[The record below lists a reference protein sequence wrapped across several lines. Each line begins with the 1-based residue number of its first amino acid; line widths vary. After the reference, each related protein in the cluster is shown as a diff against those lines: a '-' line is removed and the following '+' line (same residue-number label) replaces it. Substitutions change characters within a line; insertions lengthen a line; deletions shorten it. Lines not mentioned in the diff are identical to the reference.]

1 MSEFVPVS
9 VPRTA
14 PPEFGSQ
21 AQNINVTTIPL
32 TNALDSKEFV
42 IKGAFFWVVN
52 ASDIAAVATVQF
64 NDQSGAGFPIR
75 RGFSISGIRFNR
87 IYVTAAAQAG
97 KYLTVI
103 SANRVVGQEIRA
115 VNPDITQSEVS
126 LLKGTDIGTSQVA
139 LANAATT
146 AILAADTTRRS
157 ITLYNPDAANSIWI
171 GKAAVTNL
179 TGLEIAPKTYFTIN
193 ESATIALYGYQA
205 SGAPLTISVMS
216 EVD

>member
-1 MSEFVPVS
+1 M
-9 VPRTA
+9 
-14 PPEFGSQ
+14 
-21 AQNINVTTIPL
+21 
-32 TNALDSKEFV
+32 TNALDSKEFI

-52 ASDIAAVATVQF
+52 ASDISAVATVQF

-75 RGFSISGIRFNR
+75 RGFSISGVRFNR

-126 LLKGTDIGTSQVA
+126 LLKGTDIGTTQVA

>member
-9 VPRTA
+9 IPRSA
-14 PPEFGSQ
+14 PPEFASQ
-21 AQNINVTTIPL
+21 AQNINVTSIPL
-32 TNALDSKEFV
+32 TNALDSKEFI
-42 IKGAFFWVVN
+42 IKGAFFWVVD
-52 ASDIAAVATVQF
+52 ASDIAAAATIQF

-75 RGFSISGIRFNR
+75 RGFSISGVRFNR

-103 SANRVVGQEIRA
+103 SANRIVGQEIRA

-139 LANAATT
+139 LASGATT
-146 AILAADTTRRS
+146 AILAADSTRRS
-157 ITLYNPDAANSIWI
+157 LTLYNPAPANSIWI
-171 GKAAVTNL
+171 GKAGVTHL
-179 TGLEIAPKTYFTIN
+179 TGIEIAPRTYFTIN
-193 ESATIALYGYQA
+193 ESSTVAWYGYQA
-205 SGAPLTISVMS
+205 SGAPLTISVLS

>member
-32 TNALDSKEFV
+32 TAALDTKEF
-42 IKGAFFWVVN
+42 ILKGAFFWVVD
-52 ASDIAAVATVQF
+52 ASDISANATIQF

-75 RGFSISGIRFNR
+75 RGFSISGVRFNR

-97 KYLTVI
+97 KYLTII

-115 VNPDITQSEVS
+115 VNPDITQTEVG
-126 LLKGTDIGTSQVA
+126 LLKGTDIGTTQVA

-146 AILAADTTRRS
+146 AILAADATRRS
-157 ITLYNPDAANSIWI
+157 ITLYNPAPANSIWI
-171 GKAAVTNL
+171 GKAGVTNA
-179 TGLEIAPKTYFTIN
+179 TGLEIAPRAYFTIN
-193 ESATIALYGYQA
+193 ESATVALYGYQI
-205 SGAPLTISVMS
+205 SGAPLTISVLS